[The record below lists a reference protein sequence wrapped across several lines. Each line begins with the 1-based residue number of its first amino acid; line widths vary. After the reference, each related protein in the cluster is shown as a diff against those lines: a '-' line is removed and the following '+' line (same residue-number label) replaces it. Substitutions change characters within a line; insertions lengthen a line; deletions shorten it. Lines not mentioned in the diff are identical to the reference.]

1 MPTGNPLPPELWSGQ
16 IRVVE
21 RTISLDGQDSVLVE
35 NTRTLVRTEMPTIT
49 FLSLFTSL
57 DGVDMSQGQAQRD
70 LDQSVV
76 GDLTDFTV
84 HHVER
89 YLDESSQAM
98 RRTVSRDP
106 LIPPLRHGI
115 DYQSSARRTFLV
127 ADLETGAAVPPPTE
141 TMTLEGLVQYAQ
153 DLDDEQR
160 RQLPTQWDHLND
172 GDEE

>member
-16 IRVVE
+16 IQVVSV
-21 RTISLDGQDSVLVE
+21 TDSVTAGRRV
-35 NTRTLVRTEMPTIT
+35 TVVSRTGYRLELPLGI
-49 FLSLFTSL
+49 FLGLFDQVV
-57 DGVDMSQGQAQRD
+57 DGDDMSQGQAQRD
-70 LDQSVV
+70 LDQSVLE
-76 GDLTDFTV
+76 DLDRF
-84 HHVER
+84 
-89 YLDESSQAM
+89 LA
-98 RRTVSRDP
+98 
-106 LIPPLRHGI
+106 PPLRRGI

-160 RQLPTQWDHLND
+160 KQLPTQWDHLND